1 MAFKPISNQQDFEC
15 NHIDGNKQNNC
26 IDNLEWCTHKQNLK
40 HAVGIGLNSNLA
52 AKAHLHH
59 FNASYFEKDPII
71 TKYKGYD
78 ETIDFCTDKECL
90 AIGLDI
96 PILKMKLCPLCG
108 KEDLK

>member
-1 MAFKPISNQQDFEC
+1 MIDFFKKIG
-15 NHIDGNKQNNC
+15 IYIIVDGK
-26 IDNLEWCTHKQNLK
+26 TVTK
-40 HAVGIGLNSNLA
+40 HLGLNSNLA

-59 FNASYFEKDPII
+59 CDCSYFMKDPII

-78 ETIDFCTDKECL
+78 QTIDFCTDKECL

-96 PILKMKLCPLCG
+96 PILKMKVCPLCG

>member
-1 MAFKPISNQQDFEC
+1 MIHLNKKISIYAIVNR
-15 NHIDGNKQNNC
+15 K
-26 IDNLEWCTHKQNLK
+26 LVSK
-40 HAVGIGLNSNLA
+40 HLGLNSNLA